1 MFQKTRAVL
10 LASLLALA
18 ELKKGPSNFGCSVPI
33 GAAAVNLS
41 RAVTDV
47 IEVLV
52 LLSDMFS
59 QACNTAG
66 NIGMCSATILACDT
80 AAFGSGRLRAA
91 RSPNRATLRG
101 MSRI

>member
-10 LASLLALA
+10 FASLLALA

-52 LLSDMFS
+52 LLSDIFS
-59 QACNTAG
+59 QASTSV
-66 NIGMCSATILACDT
+66 ILPVILAC
-80 AAFGSGRLRAA
+80 A
-91 RSPNRATLRG
+91 RPPV
-101 MSRI
+101 